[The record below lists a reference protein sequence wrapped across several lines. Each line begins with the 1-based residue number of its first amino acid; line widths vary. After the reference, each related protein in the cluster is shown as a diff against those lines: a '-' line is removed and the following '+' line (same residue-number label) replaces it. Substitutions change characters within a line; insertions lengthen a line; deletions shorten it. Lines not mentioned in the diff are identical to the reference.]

1 MSKYTSYWLG
11 VAALALLLSASAE
24 TVTLARQSGAVG
36 IATYGS
42 IPVPAAPVISP
53 ESGTT
58 FAGDSCTVTITCATY
73 GATIYHT
80 TNGVSPRLTDK
91 FRYTGP
97 FAITGTATIK
107 AVAVLEG
114 VKSDYATATI
124 TKRSLTL
131 GEAASAD
138 ASGSALN
145 WTTGGD
151 AQWTPVGDETTTSGL
166 AAQSGAIGDASGEDF
181 STTWLQTEVSGA
193 GTISFRWKV
202 DCEWDDSGDMTWDH
216 VVFCTNGVEAARMD
230 GTSGWEELSF
240 TFADAGTHTLRWTFM
255 KDDYNE
261 EVFADRAWVSGF
273 TWTPS
278 APPPDPIPE
287 ISGDADVAGALAG
300 SADVRLS
307 GHIKTAAEYNA
318 YRGWVNAKGLDHQ
331 TVKSSSRA
339 WFSYAIGA
347 NGLVEKVF
355 QNSDV
360 AIDSLETESSGSFTF
375 EVDIKDVLIGAG
387 ATAEN
392 LATVFDV
399 QGAASLDKRS
409 FSSDNVAVS
418 LGVSAN
424 GKLSVSVTPKV
435 TCGTFFVR
443 VRMYADAEVPDEDE
457 HEEVVNTYTVTY
469 SPGVNGSGAQ
479 QTATKTHGVALTL
492 KGATFTRSGYT
503 QTGWSTSD
511 GGSKAYDLGAS
522 YMANAAITLY
532 PYWVANSGSDTLGGV
547 QLWENGPY
555 WADCNVGASQ
565 PEEYGYYFWWGDT
578 VGYTNTGSGWI
589 SVKDGTS
596 ILFDNSGAAASTY
609 GKDNSALLS
618 AGYIDSTGNLASEH
632 DAAHAHWGGVWRM
645 PTYAEISAL
654 IDNCTTTWIT
664 TNGVSGRLVTGKG
677 AFADRSIFL
686 PAAGVGLDS
695 YLYYPGSYGNSWSS
709 TPYPD
714 NSGLAWHLYFNSS
727 SFYRSYDF
735 RYFGRSVRPVR
746 GFAE

>member
-522 YMANAAITLY
+522 YTLNAAITLY
-532 PYWVANSGSDTLGGV
+532 PYWMPDGCV

-555 WADCNVGASQ
+555 WAECNVGASK

-596 ILFDNSGAAASTY
+596 ISFGYSDMSLSTY
-609 GKDNSALLS
+609 GMNGSALQS
-618 AGYIDSTGNLASEH
+618 AGYIDSTGNLVAAH
-632 DAAHAHWGGVWRM
+632 DAATAHLGAPWRI
-645 PTYAEISAL
+645 PTSDEIDAL
-654 IDNCTTTWIT
+654 VSNCTTTWIT
-664 TNGVSGRLVTGKG
+664 TNGVYGRLVTGTG
-677 AFADRSIFL
+677 SYANRSIFL
-686 PAAGVGLDS
+686 PAAGSGYGSRLND
-695 YLYYPGSYGNSWSS
+695 PGSLGFYWSS
-709 TPYPD
+709 TPIS
-714 NSGLAWHLYFNSS
+714 NISRSAWYLSFDSS
-727 SFYRSYDF
+727 NFYRDYDY
-735 RYFGRSVRPVR
+735 RRCYGQSVRPVR